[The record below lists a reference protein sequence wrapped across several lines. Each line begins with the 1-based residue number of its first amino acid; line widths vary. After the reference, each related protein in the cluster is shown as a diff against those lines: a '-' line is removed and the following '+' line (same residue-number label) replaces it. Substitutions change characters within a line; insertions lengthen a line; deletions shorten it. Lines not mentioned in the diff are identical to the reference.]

1 MNLVTACCF
10 SEVGCLY
17 DVVFCSKSV
26 NSVVG
31 VRGAS
36 AVIVPARD
44 LGSRGT
50 WGTNILLAEVGVG
63 GLDEGGE
70 LAHLVVRLVGVAVP
84 VDVGIPELVVVVGVG
99 GGALL
104 ELGDVDG
111 VVNVEVVGKVLV
123 VDHLELGELA
133 LGASTIADELVEEGV
148 GLLVVEE
155 HVGTLVGELGV
166 VGVDVL
172 ADTDVGGVGVATGPL
187 RDATCL
193 ACLTSSVKPG
203 GAADGVGSGGRI
215 EDGGV
220 SASTAIRTS
229 VDWSLEALTGIFV
242 EVVDAEAPLAEVATV
257 FAADAGAD
265 GHASVLAVVGDLDA
279 LVLAGDSG
287 LIERRDPVSPHG
299 AGGGDSDGGNES
311 LQGKLH
317 GCGFGCGLGND

>member
-1 MNLVTACCF
+1 MNLVTVCCTR
-10 SEVGCLY
+10 EVGGLY
-17 DVVFCSKSV
+17 DVVFSSKS
-26 NSVVG
+26 G
-31 VRGAS
+31 IIAEGLRGAS

-44 LGSRGT
+44 LGSRGI
-50 WGTNILLAEVGVG
+50 WETNILLAEVGVG

-70 LAHLVVRLVGVAVP
+70 LTHLLVVIGVSVP
-84 VDVGIPELVVVVGVG
+84 GDVGIPELVVVVGVG

-111 VVNVEVVGKVLV
+111 VGNVEVVGKVLV

-133 LGASTIADELVEEGV
+133 LGAGTIADELVEEGV

-166 VGVDVL
+166 VGDDVL
-172 ADTDVGGVGVATGPL
+172 ADTDVGGAGVATGPL
-187 RDATCL
+187 RDATSL
-193 ACLTSSVKPG
+193 ACLTIIFKPG

-229 VDWSLEALTGIFV
+229 VAWIIEALTGIFV

-265 GHASVLAVVGDLDA
+265 GHAGVLAVVGDLDA

-311 LQGKLH
+311 LQGELH
-317 GCGFGCGLGND
+317 GCGFGRWVGN